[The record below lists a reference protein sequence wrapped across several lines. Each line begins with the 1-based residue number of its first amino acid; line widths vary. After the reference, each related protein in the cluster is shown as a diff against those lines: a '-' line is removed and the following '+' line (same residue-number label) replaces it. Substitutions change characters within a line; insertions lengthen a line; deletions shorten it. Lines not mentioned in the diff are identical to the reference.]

1 MMKLEQADKE
11 LISPYDYTCE
21 EHGTPADFVLRIGSV
36 VIPLCEYCV
45 KELKDTLEDV
55 KLHQMATQS
64 EMSVETINALAKER
78 DELAEKFETLKEGKC
93 YGRCDLLVKTQKE
106 RDGLK
111 AKLFYSEREA
121 EKCKGIPTEYRRCRD
136 RLAAAERCIEDVFSA
151 IDSDCSDEVNK
162 ALDIIRAYREQK
174 EVAK

>member
-106 RDGLK
+106 RDELK
-111 AKLFYSEREA
+111 AKLAGECKNCVSQEEA
-121 EKCKGIPTEYRRCRD
+121 KVLAES
-136 RLAAAERCIEDVFSA
+136 LAAAERCIEDVFSA